1 MNTSYTPSESI
12 DIIYQKLSSFNDII
26 NDLQSRL
33 NTQESHMGA
42 VDATLEALCA
52 QYDISYNN

>member
-12 DIIYQKLSSFNDII
+12 DIIYQKLASFNDII

-33 NTQESHMGA
+33 KPQESHRNA

-52 QYDISYNN
+52 QYNIPYNN

>member
-33 NTQESHMGA
+33 KAQESHMNA

-52 QYDISYNN
+52 QYDITYNN

>member
-12 DIIYQKLSSFNDII
+12 DIIYQKLASFNDII

-33 NTQESHMGA
+33 KTQESHMGA
-42 VDATLEALCA
+42 VDSTLEALCA
-52 QYDISYNN
+52 QYDIPYNN

>member
-12 DIIYQKLSSFNDII
+12 DIIYRKLASFNDII
-26 NDLQSRL
+26 NDLRSRL
-33 NTQESHMGA
+33 KTLESHMDA

-52 QYDISYNN
+52 QYDIPYNN

>member
-12 DIIYQKLSSFNDII
+12 DIIYQKLASFNDII

-33 NTQESHMGA
+33 KTQESHMNA

-52 QYDISYNN
+52 QYNIPYSN

>member
-1 MNTSYTPSESI
+1 MNTSYTPCESI
-12 DIIYQKLSSFNDII
+12 DIIYQKLASFNDII

-33 NTQESHMGA
+33 KTQESHMGA

-52 QYDISYNN
+52 QYDIPYNN

>member
-1 MNTSYTPSESI
+1 MNISYTPSESI

-33 NTQESHMGA
+33 KTQESHMGA

>member
-12 DIIYQKLSSFNDII
+12 DIIYQKLASFNDII

-33 NTQESHMGA
+33 KTQESHMSA

-52 QYDISYNN
+52 QYDIPYNN

>member
-12 DIIYQKLSSFNDII
+12 DIIYQKLASFNGII
-26 NDLQSRL
+26 NDLQSKL
-33 NTQESHMGA
+33 KTQESHMGA

-52 QYDISYNN
+52 QYDIPYNN

>member
-1 MNTSYTPSESI
+1 MNTSYTPYESI
-12 DIIYQKLSSFNDII
+12 DIIYQKLASFNDII

-33 NTQESHMGA
+33 KTQESHMGA

-52 QYDISYNN
+52 QYDIPYNN

>member
-1 MNTSYTPSESI
+1 MNISYTPYESI
-12 DIIYQKLSSFNDII
+12 DIIYQKLASFNDII

-33 NTQESHMGA
+33 KTQESHMSA

-52 QYDISYNN
+52 QYDIPYNN

>member
-12 DIIYQKLSSFNDII
+12 DIIYQKLASFNDII

-33 NTQESHMGA
+33 KTQESHMGS

-52 QYDISYNN
+52 QYDIPYNN

>member
-12 DIIYQKLSSFNDII
+12 DIIYQKLASFNGII

-33 NTQESHMGA
+33 KTQESHMGA

-52 QYDISYNN
+52 QYDIPYNN

>member
-33 NTQESHMGA
+33 KTQESHMGA

>member
-12 DIIYQKLSSFNDII
+12 DIIYQKLASFNDII

-33 NTQESHMGA
+33 KSQESHMDA
-42 VDATLEALCA
+42 IDATLEALCA
-52 QYDISYNN
+52 QYDIPYNN